1 MATSSDKTSTGRLIF
16 VPTLIT
22 LIITLLRVYGELHN
36 WPAPW
41 FSRAAGGGG
50 ALIGISWLPVFFGP
64 YFAVRLARAG
74 DGPSG
79 AGKAIGFA
87 LLGAIVW
94 VGGAVILNKT
104 EAHPSILTLLGL
116 LIMFG
121 AAFIPASAW
130 GSLGRTLFAYAFAA
144 RIPVLI
150 VMFIA
155 MQGNGG
161 QGWGTHYDVVPASF
175 ASRGLWVRFVNFA
188 LLPQMLLWIGY
199 TVVVG
204 AIFGGIAAAVA
215 GRRKPAAQPAA
226 S

>member
-1 MATSSDKTSTGRLIF
+1 MATSNDRTSTGKLIF
-16 VPTLIT
+16 VPALIT
-22 LIITLLRVYGELHN
+22 LIITLLRLYGELHQ

-41 FSRAAGGGG
+41 FSTAAGGGG
-50 ALIGISWLPVFFGP
+50 AIIGISWLPVIFGP

-74 DGPSG
+74 DGPSS

-87 LLGAIVW
+87 FVGAIVW
-94 VGGAVILNKT
+94 FGGSVLLAKT
-104 EAHPSILTLLGL
+104 EAHPSLVSLLGL

-121 AAFIPASAW
+121 AAFIPAAAW

-144 RIPVLI
+144 RIPVVI
-150 VMFIA
+150 VMFVA

-204 AIFGGIAAAVA
+204 AIFGGIAAAIA
-215 GRRKPAAQPAA
+215 GRRKPATQSVA
-226 S
+226 